1 MVRTSLRFMAV
12 IAASVVAVGVA
23 APVQAVVPAPSPSA
37 TASPTPAPSPTPTPS
52 PTTAPTPTP
61 PKPAAVPRGLTGVV
75 TKGGTTLVL
84 PLVAKSYTI
93 ASTFGPRCMPVPGA
107 STFHYGLDM
116 AVADGTAIHAVAA
129 GTVTSVKMP
138 AAGAAGYVTVRSVID
153 GAVRYIAYVHPW
165 NPGKYVK
172 VGQAVAV
179 GQRIAD
185 VGASGPATGPH
196 LHLEVWRD
204 AFYGTGTALD
214 PAKWLTS
221 SGLAVKALAAADR
234 SLPAPT
240 RCTYYATTTLNVRAA
255 ASASSR
261 LLASV
266 AANGVM
272 SNVPGT
278 KVNQFVPVTV
288 VVGGRTVKG
297 WVHSGY
303 ITQRPTYTT
312 KRVAVVRTSAS
323 TRGAVAVR
331 LGSGA
336 HLTGVGSTR
345 GWYQVTYGS
354 KRGWISA
361 ADVRAGSY

>member
-1 MVRTSLRFMAV
+1 VRASLRFIAV
-12 IAASVVAVGVA
+12 VATSLVAVGVA
-23 APVQAVVPAPSPSA
+23 VPAQAVVPPPAPTA
-37 TASPTPAPSPTPTPS
+37 TTPAPTPSPSPTPS
-52 PTTAPTPTP
+52 PKPTP
-61 PKPAAVPRGLTGVV
+61 PATVPKGLTGVV

-84 PLVAKSYTI
+84 PLVANSYTI
-93 ASTFGPRCMPVPGA
+93 ASTFGPRCIPAPGA

-116 AVADGTAIHAVAA
+116 AVPDGTAIHAVAA
-129 GTVTSVKMP
+129 GTVTSVRMP
-138 AAGAAGYVTVRSVID
+138 AGGAAGYVTVRSVID

-165 NPGKYVK
+165 NPAKYVK

-214 PAKWLTS
+214 PAQWLTS
-221 SGLAVKALAAADR
+221 SGLPVKALAAADR
-234 SLPAPT
+234 SRPAPA

-255 ASASSR
+255 ASASSS
-261 LLASV
+261 LLAILP
-266 AANGVM
+266 ANAVM
-272 SNVPGT
+272 SNHPGT
-278 KVNQFVPVTV
+278 KVNQFIPVTA

-297 WVHSGY
+297 WVHSAY
-303 ITQRPTYTT
+303 IGQHPTYTT
-312 KRVAVVRTSAS
+312 RRAAIVRASAS
-323 TRGAVAVR
+323 TRAAVVVR

-336 HLTGVGSTR
+336 HLTGVASTR

-354 KRGWISA
+354 RRGWISA
-361 ADVRAGSY
+361 ADVRLGSY